1 MPKLLLS
8 KKAKMFKTNIE
19 SFLDYSLDLQISVSL
34 DTWSAPNSLC
44 CAQHLIFYSICC
56 STLHTRFAVKMPSS
70 DSLIPNVNIYFFQ
83 KVFLPF
89 PEIVSSRYKNAYF
102 KCRLL
107 KLIAT
112 ILIQNQIKKYIKLI

>member
-34 DTWSAPNSLC
+34 DTWGAPNSLC
-44 CAQHLIFYSICC
+44 YAQHLIFHSICC
-56 STLHTRFAVKMPSS
+56 STLYTRFAVKIPLS
-70 DSLIPNVNIYFFQ
+70 DSLTPDVNIYFFQ

-107 KLIAT
+107 KLIAI
-112 ILIQNQIKKYIKLI
+112 ILIQNQIKKYTKLI